1 MDCLEVNTGRKTI
14 PASRHQ
20 EDTLHLE
27 EEDTNRTGYAWRWTL
42 VGQITPGNGHQ
53 RDRLHL
59 EVDTNGTDY
68 TWK

>member
-1 MDCLEVNTGRKTI
+1 MNTGRKTT

-27 EEDTNRTGYAWRWTL
+27 EEETNKTGYTWTW
-42 VGQITPGNGHQ
+42 TPGGQSTTGSGHQ
-53 RDRLHL
+53 EDMLYL
-59 EVDTNGTDY
+59 EMDTNGTDY